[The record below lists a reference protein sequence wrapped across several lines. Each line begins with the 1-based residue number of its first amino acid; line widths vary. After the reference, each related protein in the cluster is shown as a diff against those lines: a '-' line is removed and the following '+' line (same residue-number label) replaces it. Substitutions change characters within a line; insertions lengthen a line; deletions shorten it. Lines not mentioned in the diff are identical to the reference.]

1 MNDLELY
8 KYYEEEIYNQPNNT
22 IKDNDICVC
31 ENSIIVTD
39 KDNYYNCCS
48 HCGLCISYTNV
59 VIDSYESRKNAMY
72 VPNRRYTKLS
82 YLRIKLNILLRNKK
96 PIADDICIKKMR
108 KKIKNMSINSVIKY
122 MKKNKLTKYDPIKT
136 FYELKNKK
144 CISLSEDQ
152 FIKLLHDFNNKERVY
167 KEHNIKRFNYNFLLL
182 KIFEEW
188 KNTELI
194 ECVKLLQSDGI
205 LNKHQLIYDRIFN

>member
-1 MNDLELY
+1 MNDAELY
-8 KYYEEEIYNQPNNT
+8 KYYEDEIYNQSNNT
-22 IKDNDICVC
+22 IKDHDTCVC

-48 HCGLCISYTNV
+48 QCGLCISYTDF
-59 VIDSYESRKNAMY
+59 VIDSHESRKNSIY

-82 YLRIKLNILLRNKK
+82 YLRIKLNILLRSKK
-96 PIADDICIKKMR
+96 PIVDDICIKKMR

-136 FYELKNKK
+136 FYKLKNKK
-144 CISLSEDQ
+144 CISLTEEQ

-188 KNTELI
+188 TNTELI
-194 ECVKLLQSDGI
+194 ECVKLLQSDCI
-205 LNKHQLIYDRIFN
+205 LNKHQLIYDRLFN

>member
-1 MNDLELY
+1 MNDAELY
-8 KYYEEEIYNQPNNT
+8 KYYEEELYNQFNNT
-22 IKDNDICVC
+22 IKDNDTCICD
-31 ENSIIVTD
+31 NSIIETD

-48 HCGLCISYTNV
+48 QCGLCISCTDF
-59 VIDSYESRKNAMY
+59 VIDSYESRKNAVY

-96 PIADDICIKKMR
+96 PIADNICIKKMR
-108 KKIKNMSINSVIKY
+108 KKIKNISINSVIKY
-122 MKKNKLTKYDPIKT
+122 MKKNKLTKYDPVKT

-144 CISLSEDQ
+144 CISLSEEQ
-152 FIKLLHDFNNKERVY
+152 FIKLLHDFNKKERVY
-167 KEHNIKRFNYNFLLL
+167 KEHKIKRFNYNFLLL

-205 LNKHQLIYDRIFN
+205 LNKHQLIYDRLFN